1 MIAVVWVAFFQR
13 VPAII
18 VRTGLEEMVAKLTD
32 LETALELFRD
42 DVIFHAAASDMKFKS
57 NSRTKEG
64 PQWAALTSYALR

>member
-1 MIAVVWVAFFQR
+1 M
-13 VPAII
+13 I

-64 PQWAALTSYALR
+64 PQWEALTSYALR